1 VTNATAFSDPMSLV
15 QPTMI
20 DLIGAAIL
28 QCSLTDVT
36 SDGIVIHPTD
46 WWRMRV
52 LKNADG
58 KYILSDPGANV
69 TQMLFDLR

>member
-1 VTNATAFSDPMSLV
+1 MLYGDDTGQNLSGLVTNATAFSGPMSLV

-46 WWRMRV
+46 W
-52 LKNADG
+52 
-58 KYILSDPGANV
+58 
-69 TQMLFDLR
+69 